1 MATFIKFLQDF
12 GLLIARIGL
21 GAILLLHGWL
31 RWQGEGQ
38 GVAKQVEYLNQF
50 GTPYP
55 EVAAWTAI
63 IFELVGGI
71 FLIVGA
77 LTPLVGIGI
86 VVQQVLTIAYT
97 NWFEIVN
104 VASARPYN
112 PAFELNIT
120 LGLLGLVFV
129 VFGAGKVS
137 IDRLFRKKSTTEDDE
152 ADTPTTPIPV
162 TASSYRS

>member
-162 TASSYRS
+162 TASNYRS

>member
-1 MATFIKFLQDF
+1 MSTFVRFLQDF
-12 GLLIARIGL
+12 GLLVARL
-21 GAILLLHGWL
+21 GVGAMLLLHGWL

-38 GVAKQVEYLNQF
+38 GVAKQVEYLTQF
-50 GTPYP
+50 GAPYP
-55 EVAAWTAI
+55 EVAAWAAI
-63 IFELVGGI
+63 IFELVGGV

-77 LTPLVGIGI
+77 LTPLVGLGI

-112 PAFELNIT
+112 PAFELNVT
-120 LGLLGLVFV
+120 LGLLGLLFV

-137 IDRLFRKKSTTEDDE
+137 IDRLFRKKEPTEDDE
-152 ADTPTTPIPV
+152 ADTPTTPIPM
-162 TASSYRS
+162 ASSRYRG